1 MELQTLGD
9 KKLRELTFAHVVKS
23 IKRMNQ
29 KHKDEAKNRALQNIL
44 FVMLQVC
51 QCFYVVRLF
60 IELCFVFFWFKL
72 VFKDFVLCVF
82 VFFLDVKF

>member
-1 MELQTLGD
+1 MQIVSIKDTLSLFMELQTLGD

-51 QCFYVVRLF
+51 QCFYVV
-60 IELCFVFFWFKL
+60 WFKL
-72 VFKDFVLCVF
+72 VCNYIYFC
-82 VFFLDVKF
+82 FFGC